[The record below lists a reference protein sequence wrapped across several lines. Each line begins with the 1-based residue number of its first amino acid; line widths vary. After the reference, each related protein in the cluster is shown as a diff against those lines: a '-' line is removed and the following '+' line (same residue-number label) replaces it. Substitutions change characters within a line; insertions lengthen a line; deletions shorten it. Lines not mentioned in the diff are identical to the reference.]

1 MKKFLIVG
9 IWIIL
14 KIMVGKINILNI
26 QICKELIDYNVYN
39 NKIYLN
45 TMNIKILFLKLKLF
59 KVLLYIKYI

>member
-26 QICKELIDYNVYN
+26 QICKELIDYNIYES
-39 NKIYLN
+39 KIYLN
-45 TMNIKILFLKLKLF
+45 TMDVKT
-59 KVLLYIKYI
+59 

>member
-1 MKKFLIVG
+1 
-9 IWIIL
+9 
-14 KIMVGKINILNI
+14 MVGKINILNI